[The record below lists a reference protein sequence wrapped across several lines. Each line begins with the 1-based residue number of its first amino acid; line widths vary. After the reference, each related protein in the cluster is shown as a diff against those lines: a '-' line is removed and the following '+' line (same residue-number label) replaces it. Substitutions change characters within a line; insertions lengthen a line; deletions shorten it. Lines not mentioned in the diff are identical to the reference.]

1 MIGEKTGNY
10 IRSIVATMIVAHQMG
25 EDLGP
30 RGWTVDDDEGGT
42 LAMVSTPDAGRV
54 ALQPAM
60 VIATVG
66 GRHRIQTLD
75 GAQVIEA
82 PTTEEGWDEL
92 EAAITATLT
101 AAAESRWDR

>member
-10 IRSIVATMIVAHQMG
+10 IRS
-25 EDLGP
+25 
-30 RGWTVDDDEGGT
+30 
-42 LAMVSTPDAGRV
+42 
-54 ALQPAM
+54 
-60 VIATVG
+60 
-66 GRHRIQTLD
+66 
-75 GAQVIEA
+75 IEA